1 MQKNSNTHFVITQAK
16 QIVTAQGKS
25 PNANIHEFKMQTTNG
40 SVKHLCKS
48 ALFALQ
54 HTRQTSNLASGAND
68 EKGTKKNKTWRA
80 IEFPNFFKTKKLT
93 NQIRA
98 ALPLDYV

>member
-1 MQKNSNTHFVITQAK
+1 MGKNRNTHFVITQAK
-16 QIVTAQGKS
+16 KIVTAQGKS
-25 PNANIHEFKMQTTNG
+25 PNTNIHAFKMQTTNE

-54 HTRQTSNLASGAND
+54 HTRQTWPVVPT
-68 EKGTKKNKTWRA
+68 TKKYQNSRA